1 MFRRPMIAFS
11 LLASAALSMW
21 AMHAHAADAPSSPPS
36 DASLWSF
43 AKESILLIGAVVFV
57 LLAILL
63 WKNVG
68 NQLLTGILSINQ
80 AQSGAAQAYLKVIE
94 GAERITESQ
103 ERMTEKQV
111 ELAGKMLEI
120 STANAQGQRSFHE
133 SVEGLREIV
142 TELRQVAREM
152 REARE
157 GGR

>member
-1 MFRRPMIAFS
+1 MFRRLLPLI
-11 LLASAALSMW
+11 LLACSAISYWSAV
-21 AMHAHAADAPSSPPS
+21 AFAGEVAATPSG
-36 DASLWSF
+36 DVSLWSF

-57 LLAILL
+57 TLAIVL
-63 WKNVG
+63 WKNMG
-68 NQLLTGILSINQ
+68 SQILSGILSINQ

-111 ELAGKMLEI
+111 ELASKMLEI